1 MKIIG
6 LLPILLFF
14 QYTLLGQSTYEHI
27 SNRGIYGFLDEMANE
42 QLIHINTTVKPYS
55 RSFIL
60 EKLLELRNK
69 KDTLNNRQQNELFFY
84 LNDYSIAGRS
94 DSLSMPDR
102 FFPDIFSQNKHA
114 ATSINPLGFF
124 YKDKD
129 FIFGLQPI
137 WGVEYIKNNN
147 GEFHQTYG
155 GGRIYG
161 RTGEHLSFYASL
173 RDYHSSDI
181 LVRPAYLTRKEG
193 GVYKSNS
200 LGGGDYSEMRG
211 GIIYHW
217 KWGNIGVV
225 KDHLVWGDQAN
236 GSIILSGRTPSF
248 AMVKLHLS
256 PADWFDFNYFHG
268 WLVSEVLDSLR
279 SYSTNSGYNRK
290 VFREKYMAANM
301 FTIMPIRGVRFSFG
315 NSIVYGDIPIQPAY
329 FIPFM
334 FFKSIDHTINAHI
347 ENQNS
352 QMFANI
358 SIRNIKH
365 VHLYASVFIDEFSI
379 ERISDPGRHNFHSYK
394 AGTNISNWPV
404 QNISFTAEYTQSSPI
419 TYKHRIP
426 VLTYETNHYN
436 LGYFMKDNA
445 RNYFAA
451 LSYKPLA
458 GLTLRV
464 SYEHAIKGNEY
475 QYIRTTPFV
484 DTYPLIGEKTWEK
497 KEITFFAD
505 YQFLSNTYVFVEYI
519 LRDTK
524 GFDADN
530 KNGEYYLDL
539 YGPELFHGNTSTI
552 HTGLNIGF

>member
-1 MKIIG
+1 MKTPF
-6 LLPILLFF
+6 LLTAFMFIHYFLF
-14 QYTLLGQSTYEHI
+14 GQSTYEHI
-27 SNRGIYGFLDEMANE
+27 SNRGIYDFLDEMANE
-42 QLIHINTTVKPYS
+42 QLIQVNTTIKPYS

-60 EKLLELRNK
+60 EKLLELKKK
-69 KDTLNNRQQNELFFY
+69 KDILNSRQQSDLFFY
-84 LNDYSIAGRS
+84 LNDYSLADQS

-124 YKDKD
+124 YKEKD

-137 WGVEYIKNNN
+137 WGIEYFQNNH
-147 GEFHQTYG
+147 GDFHQTYG

-173 RDYHSSDI
+173 RDHHTSDI
-181 LVRPAYLTRKEG
+181 LVRPAYLTQREG
-193 GVYKSNS
+193 GVYKGNS
-200 LGGGDYSEMRG
+200 IGGGDYSEMRG
-211 GIIYHW
+211 GIVYHW
-217 KWGNIGVV
+217 KWGNIGLV
-225 KDHLVWGDQAN
+225 KDHLAWGDQAN

-248 AMVKLHLS
+248 AMAKLHLS
-256 PADWFDFNYFHG
+256 PTDWFDFNYFHG
-268 WLVSEVLDSLR
+268 WLVSEVEDTLR
-279 SYSTNSGYNRK
+279 SYSTTSGYSRK

-301 FTIMPIRGVRFSFG
+301 FTIMPVRGLRLSFG
-315 NSIVYGDIPIQPAY
+315 NSIIYGDIPIQAAY

-334 FFKSIDHTINAHI
+334 FFKSIDHTINARI

-352 QMFANI
+352 QMFGNI

-365 VHLYASVFIDEFSI
+365 VHLYASLFVDEFSI

-394 AGTNISNWPV
+394 TGTQISNWPI

-426 VLTYETNHYN
+426 VLTYETNRYN

-445 RNYFAA
+445 KNYFAA
-451 LSYKPLA
+451 LSYKPVAQLK
-458 GLTLRV
+458 LRA

-484 DTYPLIGEKTWEK
+484 DTYPLVGNKTWEK
-497 KEITFFAD
+497 KEIAFQAD
-505 YQFLSNTYVFVEYI
+505 YQFLCNTYVFAEYI
-519 LRDTK
+519 ISNIK
-524 GFDADN
+524 GYEVDN
-530 KNGEYYLDL
+530 KNGKYYLDL
-539 YGPELFHGNTSTI
+539 YGPELFHGNTSSI
-552 HTGLNIGF
+552 HAGLNIGF